1 MDCTTPTLVLFSIR
15 ESGTNSDSTADSYLT
30 LPENHTVPPLE
41 ALVIGT
47 TQSDFSTQMSKAVG
61 HPIRVLV
68 ADDHQI
74 VLQGLKTILNR
85 EGFEIV
91 GEASDGA
98 QAVAQA
104 LDLQPDLIVMDV
116 SMPVMTGIEAAA
128 QIRRAV
134 PSAKL
139 LLLTVHTQHRY
150 ILEALRSGARGYVLK
165 SRATSELIEAVREI
179 LNGRIYLSPGI
190 SQTVVEAYLQQ
201 NMGETESLTRREI
214 QVLQLVA
221 EGKTTK
227 EIAVALAVSAKTADS
242 HRSNIMHKLN
252 LHSVADLVRYAIRRG
267 LAQP

>member
-1 MDCTTPTLVLFSIR
+1 M
-15 ESGTNSDSTADSYLT
+15 
-30 LPENHTVPPLE
+30 LPENHAVPHLE
-41 ALVIGT
+41 AMVIGT
-47 TQSDFSTQMSKAVG
+47 TQQSEFSTQFSKTLG
-61 HPIRVLV
+61 HPVRVLV
-68 ADDHQI
+68 ADDHPI
-74 VLQGLKTILNR
+74 VLRGLKSILDR

-104 LDLQPDLIVMDV
+104 LDLQPDLFVMDI

-134 PSAKL
+134 PSAKII
-139 LLLTVHTQHRY
+139 LLTVHTENRY
-150 ILEALRSGARGYVLK
+150 ILEALRSGIRGYVLK
-165 SRATSELIEAVREI
+165 SRAASELVEAIREI

-190 SQTVVEAYLQQ
+190 SHTVVEAYLQQ
-201 NMGETESLTRREI
+201 NTGESESLTRREL

-227 EIAVALAVSAKTADS
+227 EIAASLAVSAKTADS

-267 LAQP
+267 LVQP

>member
-1 MDCTTPTLVLFSIR
+1 M
-15 ESGTNSDSTADSYLT
+15 
-30 LPENHTVPPLE
+30 
-41 ALVIGT
+41 IGT
-47 TQSDFSTQMSKAVG
+47 TQPSDFSTQFSKAVG
-61 HPIRVLV
+61 HPVRILV

-74 VLQGLKTILNR
+74 VLQGLKTILDR
-85 EGFEIV
+85 EGFEVV
-91 GEASDGA
+91 GDASDGA
-98 QAVAQA
+98 QAVALA
-104 LDLQPDLIVMDV
+104 LDLHPDLILMDV
-116 SMPVMTGIEAAA
+116 SMPVMSGIEAAA

-134 PSAKL
+134 PSTKL
-139 LLLTVHTQHRY
+139 LLLTVHTEHRY
-150 ILEALRSGARGYVLK
+150 VLEALRSGARGYVLK
-165 SRATSELIEAVREI
+165 SRATSELIEAIREV

-201 NMGETESLTRREI
+201 NMGESEALTRREI

-227 EIAVALAVSAKTADS
+227 EIAVSLSVSAKTADS